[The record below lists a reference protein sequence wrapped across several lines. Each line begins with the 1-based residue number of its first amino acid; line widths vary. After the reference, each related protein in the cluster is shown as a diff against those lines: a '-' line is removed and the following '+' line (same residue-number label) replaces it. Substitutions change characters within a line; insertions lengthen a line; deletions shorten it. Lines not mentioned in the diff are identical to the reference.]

1 MSFID
6 NLKGTLKSLIGSK
19 TDKVVEESKIKMEVA
34 PTPTV
39 EVMQQPTEE
48 VIESTPEVMMD
59 MPAPVVHVE
68 PTIDT
73 AVDNVTVAIDTVTA
87 DLENIHTENH

>member
-19 TDKVVEESKIKMEVA
+19 TDKVVEESKVKMEEA

-39 EVMQQPTEE
+39 EVMQQPVEE
-48 VIESTPEVMMD
+48 VVESTPEVMMD
-59 MPAPVVHVE
+59 NAVGEMDMPAAP
-68 PTIDT
+68 
-73 AVDNVTVAIDTVTA
+73 AIDTTV
-87 DLENIHTENH
+87 DSGMHTENQ